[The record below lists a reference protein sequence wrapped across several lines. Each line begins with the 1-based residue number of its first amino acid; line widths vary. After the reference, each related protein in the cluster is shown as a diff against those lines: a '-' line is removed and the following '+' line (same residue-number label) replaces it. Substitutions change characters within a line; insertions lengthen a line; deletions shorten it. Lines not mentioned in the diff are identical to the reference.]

1 MFSKKLGKVG
11 GGGLNLDTNNSN
23 GNCNSGE
30 INKTNVVTGLNN
42 DDSNKNNSISSIKC
56 FYTNAHSLRN
66 KKDELISYTINE
78 NLDIICITE
87 AWVNEE
93 LYGDSFQEY
102 EIEGYSLYLYQ
113 RRGKKGGGVALYV
126 KSNIQSVLMTD
137 FKTNH
142 DIESV
147 WVDILMFN
155 KSYRIG
161 AFYRPPGQSQEL
173 DSEIVKEI
181 ETACHSKEKG
191 IVIMGDF
198 NFPGIQW
205 DSLSNTDHSS
215 SVFINCILDNFLSQ
229 MVQEPTRHY

>member
-1 MFSKKLGKVG
+1 MDIHF
-11 GGGLNLDTNNSN
+11 
-23 GNCNSGE
+23 
-30 INKTNVVTGLNN
+30 I
-42 DDSNKNNSISSIKC
+42 
-56 FYTNAHSLRN
+56 YTS
-66 KKDELISYTINE
+66 
-78 NLDIICITE
+78 
-87 AWVNEE
+87 VEE
-93 LYGDSFQEY
+93 
-102 EIEGYSLYLYQ
+102 
-113 RRGKKGGGVALYV
+113 RRVALYV

-173 DSEIVKEI
+173 DAEIVKEI
-181 ETACHSKEKG
+181 ETACHNKEKG
-191 IVIMGDF
+191 IVKMGDF

-215 SVFINCILDNFLSQ
+215 SVFINCILAVSYTHLRAHETPEHL
-229 MVQEPTRHY
+229 VCRLLLEKKKKKKKITIR